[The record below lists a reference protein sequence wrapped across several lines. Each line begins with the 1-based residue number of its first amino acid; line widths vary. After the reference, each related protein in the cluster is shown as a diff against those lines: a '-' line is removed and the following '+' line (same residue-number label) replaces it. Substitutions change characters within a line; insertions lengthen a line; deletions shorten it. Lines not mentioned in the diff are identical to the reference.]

1 MNKEQL
7 GGRLDEAKGNVKEQ
21 IGKVTNNPG
30 TEAKGVIDQG
40 VGQVK
45 QAIGNFKEEVN
56 KEDKP

>member
-45 QAIGNFKEEVN
+45 QAIGNFKAEVN